1 MTRATTISRLVEIG
15 LRFIGMW
22 PDSAYPNLYWSSYM
36 MMMLVSQYYQYS
48 YVVAHFDVSNLP
60 LLSDCLGL
68 TLANSLAF
76 LKLLFLWWNRR
87 IFYNILAAMDR
98 DWNDCVINDYSIM
111 MTVAN
116 QSRRCSVVLI
126 GVHLVTGFF
135 LTIGVYT
142 ARMMSNSGGPRA
154 FPVKMEFPFMALES
168 PLFECI
174 LAGQIFYVLSSAS
187 VVGMINGLLA
197 TLVIHVGGQVDI
209 MRQVITEVHSN
220 NDELGT
226 SLFIINNLIHR
237 HQKIITLSNDIE
249 SLFSSIA
256 LLQLLWNTLVIC
268 FSGFMIIL
276 TLSTNK
282 GAMVLIKSMF
292 LYIAKTLEVFVFCYA
307 GEFLSFKSKSISDAI
322 YESLWYNMVPSNSR
336 IMLFIMM
343 RSQKRLTITAGKIF
357 DLTLEGFMSVMK
369 ASASY
374 MSVLHATI

>member
-1 MTRATTISRLVEIG
+1 MTRATTISRSVEIG

-22 PDSAYPNLYWSSYM
+22 PDSAYPNLYWSLYM
-36 MMMLVSQYYQYS
+36 TLILVSQYYQYS
-48 YVVAHFDVSNLP
+48 YVVAHFDLSNLP

-68 TLANSLAF
+68 ALANTLAF
-76 LKLLFLWWNRR
+76 LKLLSLWWNRR

-98 DWNDCVINDYSIM
+98 DWNDCVINDHSTM

-126 GVHLVTGFF
+126 GIHIVTGFF
-135 LTIGVYT
+135 LSIGVYA

-154 FPVKMEFPFMALES
+154 FPVKMELPLMALES

-174 LAGQIFYVLSSAS
+174 LAGQMFYILSLAS
-187 VVGMINGLLA
+187 VVGMINALLA
-197 TLVIHVGGQVDI
+197 TLIIHVGGQVDI
-209 MRQVITEVHSN
+209 MRQAVTEVHSS

-226 SLFIINNLIHR
+226 SLSIINNLIHR
-237 HQKIITLSNDIE
+237 HQKIITLSDDIE

-256 LLQLLWNTLVIC
+256 LMQLLWNTLIIC
-268 FSGFMIIL
+268 FTGFMIIIA
-276 TLSTNK
+276 LSTNK
-282 GAMVLIKSMF
+282 GAMVLIKSIF

>member
-1 MTRATTISRLVEIG
+1 MTRATTISRSVEIG

-22 PDSAYPNLYWSSYM
+22 PDSAYPNLYWSLYM
-36 MMMLVSQYYQYS
+36 TLILVSQYYQYS
-48 YVVAHFDVSNLP
+48 YVVAHFDLSNLP

-68 TLANSLAF
+68 ALANTLAF
-76 LKLLFLWWNRR
+76 FKLLSLWWNRR

-98 DWNDCVINDYSIM
+98 DWNDCVINDHSTM

-126 GVHLVTGFF
+126 GIHIVTGFF
-135 LTIGVYT
+135 LSIGVYA

-154 FPVKMEFPFMALES
+154 FPVKMELPLMALES

-174 LAGQIFYVLSSAS
+174 LAGQMFYILSLAS
-187 VVGMINGLLA
+187 VVGMINALLA
-197 TLVIHVGGQVDI
+197 TLIIHVGGQVDI
-209 MRQVITEVHSN
+209 MRQAVTEVHSN
-220 NDELGT
+220 NDELGS
-226 SLFIINNLIHR
+226 SLSIINNLIHR
-237 HQKIITLSNDIE
+237 HQKIITLSDDIE

-256 LLQLLWNTLVIC
+256 LMQLLWNTLIIC
-268 FSGFMIIL
+268 FTGFMIIIA
-276 TLSTNK
+276 LSTNK

-322 YESLWYNMVPSNSR
+322 YESLWYNMVPSDSR